1 MPLPLY
7 FDPTMVI
14 LIPAILLATYAQ
26 IRVQSTFSRYSKI
39 QARSGLTGAEVARRL
54 LDANHLYDIT
64 VELTS
69 GRLSDHYDPRKKVL
83 RLSPD
88 VYHSSSLAALG
99 VAAHECGH
107 AIQHDVGYAPLALRN
122 AIVPAAGIGS
132 QMAFPLFFI
141 GLLFR
146 ADTLMMLGIMLFSLA
161 VIFQMITL
169 PVEFNASSR
178 AVAVLEN
185 YGFIDR
191 SERRPVRAVLNAA
204 ALTYVAATLMAVMQ
218 LIRLLVI
225 AGIGRDR
232 R

>member
-1 MPLPLY
+1 MFFWDY
-7 FDPTMVI
+7 TMII
-14 LIPAILLATYAQ
+14 LLPAILLALYAQ
-26 IRVQSTFSRYSKI
+26 TKVSSTFERYLRVPAKI
-39 QARSGLTGAEVARRL
+39 GLTGAEVAREILRQSGI
-54 LDANHLYDIT
+54 YDVS
-64 VELTS
+64 VEVQ
-69 GRLSDHYDPRKKVL
+69 GGKLSDHYDPRHKVL
-83 RLSPD
+83 RLSSE
-88 VYHSSSLAALG
+88 VYHGRSLAALG

>member
-1 MPLPLY
+1 MFFWDY
-7 FDPTMVI
+7 TMII
-14 LIPAILLATYAQ
+14 LLPAILLALYAQ
-26 IRVQSTFSRYSKI
+26 TKVSSTFERYLRVPAKI
-39 QARSGLTGAEVARRL
+39 GLTGAEVAREILRQSGI
-54 LDANHLYDIT
+54 YDVS
-64 VELTS
+64 VEVQ
-69 GRLSDHYDPRKKVL
+69 GGKLSDHYDPRHKVL
-83 RLSPD
+83 RLSSE
-88 VYHSSSLAALG
+88 VYHARSLAALG

>member
-1 MPLPLY
+1 MI
-7 FDPTMVI
+7 I
-14 LIPAILLATYAQ
+14 LLPAILLALYAQ
-26 IRVQSTFSRYSKI
+26 TKVSSTFGRYLRVPAKI
-39 QARSGLTGAEVARRL
+39 GLTGAEVAREILRQSGI
-54 LDANHLYDIT
+54 YDVS
-64 VELTS
+64 VEVQ
-69 GRLSDHYDPRKKVL
+69 GGKLSDHYDPRHKVL
-83 RLSPD
+83 RLSSE
-88 VYHSSSLAALG
+88 VYHGRSLAALG

>member
-1 MPLPLY
+1 MFFCDY
-7 FDPTMVI
+7 TMII
-14 LIPAILLATYAQ
+14 LLPAILLALYAQ
-26 IRVQSTFSRYSKI
+26 TKVSSTFERYLRVPAKI
-39 QARSGLTGAEVARRL
+39 GLTGAEVAREILRQSGI
-54 LDANHLYDIT
+54 YDVS
-64 VELTS
+64 VEVQ
-69 GRLSDHYDPRKKVL
+69 GGKLSDHYDPRHKVL
-83 RLSPD
+83 RLSSE
-88 VYHSSSLAALG
+88 VYHGRSLAALG

-132 QMAFPLFFI
+132 QMAFPLFLI